1 MSGKDKSFITYLGV
15 LKAPANIRL
24 EQEAQPPSLLGGINS
39 RIIPLAEEVGT
50 SPASRG
56 SAVSKALFGEDMAAF
71 RADKEC
77 CGCSSSITVLAV
89 QGGLSPGTPL
99 WPHGQQIVI
108 F

>member
-56 SAVSKALFGEDMAAF
+56 SAVSKALFGKTWQLLGQTRSAVAAAHQLQCWQF
-71 RADKEC
+71 R
-77 CGCSSSITVLAV
+77 GH
-89 QGGLSPGTPL
+89 LSPGTRL